1 MAEVFITG
9 ARELIGAIDKI
20 TAEVDVA
27 SRQAVAE
34 GARALQVQA
43 KANASGRPGPNV
55 VSGALRS
62 GIVVEG
68 PLRQGLG
75 VFVAWVRS
83 TVVYGRAIEEGHPR
97 WKTGNKFPYL
107 GPAYDFVTKVVLPQ
121 LFERAWA
128 AAMRRGT

>member
-1 MAEVFITG
+1 MTG
-9 ARELIGAIDKI
+9 ARELTTAIDKI
-20 TAEVDVA
+20 IADVDVA
-27 SRQAVAE
+27 SQQAVAE
-34 GARALQVQA
+34 GAHALQAQA
-43 KANASGRPGPNV
+43 QRNASGRPGPNV

-62 GIVVEG
+62 GIVVDG
-68 PLRQGLG
+68 PVRQGLG
-75 VFVAWVRS
+75 TFVAWVRS
-83 TVVYGRAIEEGHPR
+83 SVVYGRAIEEGHPR